1 MCDIWCVR
9 NPKTKCFTFSLKAA
23 PLIRVYSKKT
33 SNSLQDFVNKTEVLV
48 ALFSDHSR
56 LIFALSLMKEEM
68 KGNNGLWKINNSL
81 TMDSDFI
88 VQIKIHKKIQKVLTM
103 INLGGNVSHM
113 KLEKFQLNI
122 LKSYLKLQQN
132 KKSKFR
138 KQAKIKKS
146 TKILQLVSSI
156 FNVKKTQKR
165 YMGKK
170 LMV

>member
-1 MCDIWCVR
+1 M
-9 NPKTKCFTFSLKAA
+9 
-23 PLIRVYSKKT
+23 
-33 SNSLQDFVNKTEVLV
+33 
-48 ALFSDHSR
+48 
-56 LIFALSLMKEEM
+56 IFALSLMKEEM

-138 KQAKIKKS
+138 KQAKIKNS

-156 FNVKKTQKR
+156 FNVKKT
-165 YMGKK
+165 
-170 LMV
+170 